1 MILKKNLM
9 SEFSNPCLKKAKE
22 AQLKVKMELTVWL
35 NYARNGKKVLMAVIL
50 FLVGCPKNFL

>member
-1 MILKKNLM
+1 M

-50 FLVGCPKNFL
+50 FLVGCPKNFR